1 MKTQALYNETVGQ
14 LLHRVCGSDS
24 DVLMAEFFRLNPLQ
38 RSLFLMPSQWVNIP
52 DVVSEPDTASAAAE
66 VIDLWE

>member
-1 MKTQALYNETVGQ
+1 MKTQALYKETVGQ

-24 DVLMAEFFRLNPLQ
+24 DVLMAEFFRLNPRQ
-38 RSLFLMPSQWVNIP
+38 QSLFLTPGQWVNIP
-52 DVVSEPDTASAAAE
+52 DVVSEPDAASAAVE